1 MKMIFTGKVSG
12 EKTVL
17 AAGAR
22 HTVKAQ
28 AGERYGL
35 VDEVTGLVPDGVEA
49 DRSGDDLILRKKEDD
64 TEVRIEGF
72 WEECQPGETQ
82 CTAVFNIVGEDGQV
96 TEAVLTQDGP
106 VLDDITA
113 GQSGTLSDDDRGGF
127 IWLGGLAFGG
137 GLAAMALAAGGGGS
151 KHRHENDDSDT
162 TAPSSPALKA
172 EDDGSVS
179 VVLPGDANKGD
190 TVEITFEDEKGG
202 KHTVTLEKGD
212 NGWTSSDPTLIP
224 DSNGDKVTIPA
235 DNVKDNSEVTAI
247 AKDPSG
253 NESDP
258 STVTS
263 KTDGVADAPV
273 LSIPEVA
280 DGYANADE
288 LKDGLQAEVTLPAG
302 TAEGAVITLTV
313 TRPDKTTENVTHTV
327 TKDEVAAGKVSMDIP
342 KDAVI
347 DGQNSVSVSLT
358 QGSNPAKP
366 GNVVDFTADTQIPGD
381 TDGDGATDATP
392 VVAIPEAADGVNAE
406 ELKDGV
412 QTEVTVPKGSAAGD
426 TLTLTVTKPDGTT
439 DTVEHTLTADE
450 VTAGKAA
457 VTIPADKVTADGQYS
472 VTAEITDPAGN
483 TSGQGQPTDF
493 TVDTQIPGDTDGDGV
508 VDATPVVTI
517 PEAADGVNAE
527 ELKDGV
533 QTEVTVPKGSAAG
546 DTLTLT
552 VTKPDGTTDTVEHT
566 LTADE
571 VTAGKADV
579 TIPADKVT
587 ADGQYSVTAEITDPA
602 GNTSGQGQ
610 PADFAVDTVAPSA
623 PVLKAEDDG
632 SVSVDLPGDANKGD
646 TVDVTFEDE
655 KGGKHTVTLE
665 KGDNGW
671 TSSDPTLIPDSNG
684 DKATIPADNVKD
696 NSEVTAIAKDPSG
709 NESDPST
716 VTSKTDGVADA
727 PVLSIPE
734 VADGYA
740 NADELKDGL
749 QAEVTLPAGTAEGAV
764 ITLTVTRPDK
774 TTENVTHTVTK
785 DEVAAGKVSMD
796 IPKDAVI
803 DGQNSVSV
811 SLTQG
816 SNPAKP
822 GNVVDFTADTQI
834 PGDTDGDGA
843 TDATPVVAIPE
854 AADGVNAEEL
864 KDGVQTEVTVPKG
877 SAAGDTLTLT
887 VTKPDGTTDTVEHTL
902 TADEVTAGKAAV
914 TIPADKVTAD
924 GQYSVTAEIT
934 DPAGNTSGQGQPTD
948 FTVDTQIPGDTDGDG
963 VVDATPVV
971 TIPEAADGV
980 NAEELKDGVQ
990 TEVTVPKGSAAGDT
1004 LTLTVTKPDGT
1015 TDTVEH
1021 TLTADEVTAGKA
1033 DVTIPAD
1040 KVTAD
1045 GQYSVTAEI
1054 TDPAGNTSGQGQ
1066 PADFAVDTVA
1076 PSAPVL
1082 KAEDDGSVSVE
1093 LPGDA
1098 NKGDTVD
1105 VTFEDEKGGKHTVT
1119 LEKGDNGW
1127 TSSDPTLIPDSTGDK
1142 ATIPADNV
1150 KDNSEVTGVAKD
1162 PSGNESDPSTVTSKT
1177 DGVADAPVLSIPE
1190 VADGYANADEL
1201 KDGLQAEVTL
1211 PAGTAEG
1218 AVITLTVTRPDK
1230 TTENVTHTVTKDE
1243 VAAGKVS
1250 MDIPKDA
1257 VIDGQNSVSVSLTQG
1272 SNPAK
1277 PGNVVD
1283 FTADTQIPG
1292 DTDGD
1297 GATDATPVVA
1307 IPEAAD
1313 GVNAEELKDGVQ
1325 TEVTVPKGSAAG
1337 DTLTLTVTKPD
1348 GTTDTVEHTLT
1359 ADEVTA
1365 GKAAVTIPADK
1376 VTADGQYSVTAE
1388 ITDPAGNT
1396 SGQGQPTDFT
1406 VDTQIPGDTD
1416 GDGVVDATPV
1426 VTIPEAADGVNAEEL
1441 KDGVQTEVTV
1451 PKGSAAGDTL
1461 TLTVTKPDGTT
1472 DTVEHTLTADE
1483 VTAGKADVTIPAD
1496 KVTADGQY
1504 SVTAEI
1510 TDPAGNTSGQGQP
1523 ADFAVDTVAP
1533 SAPVLK
1539 AEDDGSVSVDLPG
1552 DANKGDTVDVTFE
1565 DEKGG
1570 KHTVT
1575 LEKGDNGWTSS
1586 DPTLIPDSNGDKATI
1601 PADNVKDNSEV
1612 TAIAKDPS
1620 GNESDPSTVTS
1631 KTDGVADA
1639 PVLSIPEVADG
1650 YANADEL
1657 KDGLQAEVTLPAGTA
1672 EGAVIT
1678 LTVTRPDKTTENV
1691 THTVTKDEVA
1701 AGKVSMD
1708 IPKDAVIDGQNSVS
1722 VSLTQGSNPAKPGN
1736 VVDFTADTQIPG
1748 DTDGDGATDATPVV
1762 AIPEAADGVN
1772 AEELK
1777 DGVQTEVTVPKG
1789 SAAGDTLTLT
1799 VTKPDGTTD
1808 TVEHTLTADEVTAG
1822 KAAVTIPADKVTAD
1836 GQYSVTAEITDPAG
1850 NTSGQGQPTDFTVD
1864 TQIPGDTDGDGVVD
1878 ATPVVTIPEAAD
1890 GVNAEELK
1898 DGVQTEVTVPKGSA
1912 AGDTLTLTVT
1922 KPDGTTDTVEHTLT
1936 ADEVTAGKADVTIP
1950 ADKVTAD
1957 GQYSVTAEITDPAG
1971 NTSGQGQPA
1980 DFAVDTV
1987 APSAPVLKAE
1997 DDGSVSVELPGD
2009 ANKGDTVDV
2018 TFEDE
2023 KGGKHTVTLE
2033 KGDNGWT
2040 SSDPT
2045 LIPDSTGD
2053 KATIPADNVKDNSE
2067 VTGVAKDPSGN
2078 ESDPSTVTSK
2088 TDGVADAPVLSIP
2101 EVADGYANAD
2111 ELKDGLQAEVT
2122 LPAGTAEGA
2131 VITLTVTRPDKT
2143 TENVTHTVTKD
2154 EVAAGKVSMDIPKDA
2169 VIDGQNSVSVSLTQG
2184 SNPAKPGNV
2193 VDFTADTQIPG
2204 DTDGDGATDATP
2216 VVAIP
2221 EAADGVNAE
2230 ELKDGVQTEVTVPK
2244 GSAAGDTLTLTVT
2257 KPDGTTDTVEHTLTA
2272 DEVTA
2277 GKAAVTIPADKV
2289 TADGQYS
2296 VTAEITDPAGNTS
2309 GQGQPTDFT
2318 VDTQIPGDT
2327 DGDGVVDA
2335 TPVVTIP
2342 EAADGVNA
2350 EELKDGVQTEVTVP
2364 KGSAAGDTLTLTVTK
2379 PDGTT
2384 DTVEHT
2390 LTADEVT
2397 AGKADVTIPA
2407 DKVTAD
2413 GQYSVTA
2420 EITDPAG
2427 NTSGQGQPA
2436 DFAVD
2441 TVAPSAPVLKAE
2453 DDGSVSVDL
2462 PGDANKG
2469 DTVDVTFEDEKGG
2482 KHTVTLEKGDN
2493 GWTSSDPTLIPD
2505 SNGDKAT
2512 IPADNVKDNS
2522 EVTAIAKDP
2531 SGNESDPSTV
2541 TSKTDGVADAPVL
2554 SIPEVAD
2561 GYANADELKDGLQAE
2576 VTLPAGTAEGAVI
2589 TLTVTRPDKTTENV
2603 THTVTKD
2610 EVAAGKVSMDIPK
2623 DAVID
2628 GQNSVSVSLTQGSNP
2643 AKPGNVVDF
2652 TADTQIPG
2660 DTDGDGATDATPV
2673 VAIPEA
2679 ADGVNAEEL
2688 KDGVQTEVT
2697 VPKGSAA
2704 GDTLTLTVTKPD
2716 GTTDT
2721 VEHTL
2726 TADEVTA
2733 GKAAVT
2739 IPADK
2744 VTADGQYSVTAEITD
2759 PAGNTSG
2766 QGQPTDFTVDTQIS
2780 GDTDGDGVVD
2790 ATPVVTIPEAA
2801 DGVNAEE
2808 LKDGVQTEVTVP
2820 KGSAAGDTLTLTVT
2834 KPDGTTDTVEHT
2846 LTADEVTAG
2855 KADVTI
2861 PADKVTADGQYSV
2874 TAEITDPAG
2883 NTSGQGQPA
2892 DFAVDTVAP
2901 SAPVLKAEDDGSV
2914 SVELPGDANKG
2925 DTVDVT
2931 FEDEKGGKHT
2941 VTLEKGDNG
2950 WTSSDPTLI
2959 PDSTGDK
2966 ATIPADNVKD
2976 NSEVTGVAKDPSGN
2990 ESDPSTVTSKTD
3002 GVADAPVLSIP
3013 EVADGYANA
3022 DELKDGL
3029 QAEVTLPAGTAE
3041 GAVITLTVTRPDKT
3055 TENVTHT
3062 VTKDEVAAGKVS
3074 MDIPKDAVIDGQNSV
3089 SVSLTQGSNPAKPG
3103 NVVDF
3108 TADTQI
3114 PGDTDGD
3121 GATDA
3126 TPVVAIPEAADGVN
3140 AEELKDGVQTE
3151 VTVPKGSAAG
3161 DTLTLTVTKPDGTTD
3176 TVEHTLTADE
3186 VTAGKAAVTI
3196 PADKVTAD
3204 GQYSVTAEITDP
3216 AGNTSGQGQP
3226 TDFTV
3231 DTQIPGDTDGDGV
3244 VDATPVVTIPEAAD
3258 GVNAEELK
3266 DGVQTEVTV
3275 PKGSAAGDTLTLTV
3289 TKPDGTTDTVE
3300 HTLTADEVTAGKA
3313 AVTIPADKVTA
3324 DGQYSVTAEIT
3335 DPAGNTSGQGQPT
3348 DFTVDTQIPGD
3359 TDGDGVVDAT
3369 PVVTIPEAADGVNA
3383 EELKDGVQTEV
3394 TVPKGSA
3401 AGDTLTLTVTKP
3413 DGTTDTVE
3421 HTLTADEV
3429 TAGKADVTI
3438 PADKVTADGQY
3449 SVTAEITDPAGNTSG
3464 QGQPADFAVD
3474 TVAPSAPVL
3483 KAEDDG
3489 SVSVELPGDANK
3501 GDTVDVTFEDEKGG
3515 KHTVTLEKGDN
3526 GWTSSDPT
3534 LIPDST
3540 GDKAT
3545 IPADNVKDNSEVT
3558 GVAKDPSGNE
3568 SDPSTVTSKT
3578 DVLPTVSISVETTST
3593 DVNGDGFT
3601 GIVSVNG
3608 TVMDVPATIE
3618 DKDDSTGLVYTV
3630 SLNHVTT
3637 TDVTVTVTLGSGAGH
3652 SDAADYSDIG
3662 GAQHNGKIG
3671 LHGDTGKVTYDGATT
3686 VTIVIPAGSKS
3697 VSFIVDPTLEANQD
3711 AFNAE
3716 GMEKVVATITGTSDN
3731 VTAATDIVDNAGA
3744 SATGVIYDGNAI
3756 SLRNL
3761 DGDFTL
3767 KYSLSSSVAE
3777 KGDFGYT
3784 IGANSGENDPMVTT
3798 DYSDTVYVG
3807 YYQSGKET
3815 TSYSNV
3821 ANSLDNGPDGTKTDG
3836 NQSITTV
3843 DLGAG
3848 DDLMV
3853 IRGNML
3859 DNTRVYTGEGNDTF
3873 TMDGMN
3879 TALRVMYA
3887 GSYIFTESGDDIV
3900 TIKRTGVT
3908 NAGQIYLG
3916 SGSDTF
3922 IQGDAT
3928 DNNDT
3933 KLSGLLDLG
3942 SGTKDISNM
3951 PKEYLSVYQDG
3962 SNLSLGNDNN
3972 IDTATDVNTVTIYG
3986 SVSGEILGG
3995 YGSDNITVTKNL
4007 TGNISVGDNADTL
4020 TAGWIYGGATVSMG
4034 DGNDTVTVTDG
4045 AYNTTI
4051 SLGAGDDVFDSTG
4064 ATLGSAATTIDGG
4077 EGNDTIKIGTISNG
4091 NITID
4096 AGAGDDIVV
4105 LTKDYDTKPV
4115 GNQGSINGG
4124 EGSDTLVLAGNISV
4138 NLATGKNEGIAGFE
4152 KVDMTVGSD
4161 LKAGNTAQLVKLTAS
4176 DVLGMNDNSTIY
4188 ISGDAN
4194 DKVDL
4199 GAAGAGS
4206 LGTFTATA
4214 TTVKAT
4220 ALDGIEHTYTLYSSV
4235 SGANVYIDNNI
4246 IDASGVI

>member
-17 AAGAR
+17 TAGGR

-28 AGERYGL
+28 PGEQYGL
-35 VDEVTGLVPDGVEA
+35 IDEVTGLVPDGVEA
-49 DRSGDDLILRKKEDD
+49 DRSGDDLILRKKEED

-508 VDATPVVTI
+508 VDATPVVAIPEAADGVNAEELKDGVQTEVTVPKGSAAGDTLTLTVTKPDGTTDTVEHTLTADEVTAGKADVTIPADKVTADGQYSVTAEITDPAGNTSGQGQPADFAVDTVAPSAPVLKAEDDGSVSVELPGDANKGDTVDVTFEDEKGGKHTVTLEKGDNGWTSSDPTLIPDSNGDKATIPADNVKDNSEVTAIAKDPSGNESDPSTVTSKTDGVADAPVLSIPEVADGYANADELKDGLQAEVTLPAGTAEGAVITLTVTRPDKTTENVTHTVTKDEVAAGKVSMDIPKDAVIDGQNSVSVSLTQGSNPAKPGNVVDFTADTQIPGDTDGDGATDATPVVAI

-902 TADEVTAGKAAV
+902 TADEVTAGKA
-914 TIPADKVTAD
+914 
-924 GQYSVTAEIT
+924 
-934 DPAGNTSGQGQPTD
+934 
-948 FTVDTQIPGDTDGDG
+948 
-963 VVDATPVV
+963 
-971 TIPEAADGV
+971 
-980 NAEELKDGVQ
+980 
-990 TEVTVPKGSAAGDT
+990 
-1004 LTLTVTKPDGT
+1004 
-1015 TDTVEH
+1015 
-1021 TLTADEVTAGKA
+1021 

-1082 KAEDDGSVSVE
+1082 KAEDDGSVSVD

-1127 TSSDPTLIPDSTGDK
+1127 TSSDPTLIPDSNGDK

-1150 KDNSEVTGVAKD
+1150 KDNSEVTAITKD

-1365 GKAAVTIPADK
+1365 GKAAVTI
-1376 VTADGQYSVTAE
+1376 
-1388 ITDPAGNT
+1388 
-1396 SGQGQPTDFT
+1396 
-1406 VDTQIPGDTD
+1406 
-1416 GDGVVDATPV
+1416 
-1426 VTIPEAADGVNAEEL
+1426 L
-1441 KDGVQTEVTV
+1441 
-1451 PKGSAAGDTL
+1451 
-1461 TLTVTKPDGTT
+1461 
-1472 DTVEHTLTADE
+1472 
-1483 VTAGKADVTIPAD
+1483 
-1496 KVTADGQY
+1496 
-1504 SVTAEI
+1504 
-1510 TDPAGNTSGQGQP
+1510 
-1523 ADFAVDTVAP
+1523 
-1533 SAPVLK
+1533 
-1539 AEDDGSVSVDLPG
+1539 
-1552 DANKGDTVDVTFE
+1552 
-1565 DEKGG
+1565 
-1570 KHTVT
+1570 
-1575 LEKGDNGWTSS
+1575 
-1586 DPTLIPDSNGDKATI
+1586 
-1601 PADNVKDNSEV
+1601 
-1612 TAIAKDPS
+1612 
-1620 GNESDPSTVTS
+1620 
-1631 KTDGVADA
+1631 
-1639 PVLSIPEVADG
+1639 
-1650 YANADEL
+1650 
-1657 KDGLQAEVTLPAGTA
+1657 
-1672 EGAVIT
+1672 
-1678 LTVTRPDKTTENV
+1678 
-1691 THTVTKDEVA
+1691 
-1701 AGKVSMD
+1701 
-1708 IPKDAVIDGQNSVS
+1708 
-1722 VSLTQGSNPAKPGN
+1722 
-1736 VVDFTADTQIPG
+1736 
-1748 DTDGDGATDATPVV
+1748 
-1762 AIPEAADGVN
+1762 
-1772 AEELK
+1772 
-1777 DGVQTEVTVPKG
+1777 
-1789 SAAGDTLTLT
+1789 
-1799 VTKPDGTTD
+1799 
-1808 TVEHTLTADEVTAG
+1808 
-1822 KAAVTIPADKVTAD
+1822 
-1836 GQYSVTAEITDPAG
+1836 
-1850 NTSGQGQPTDFTVD
+1850 
-1864 TQIPGDTDGDGVVD
+1864 
-1878 ATPVVTIPEAAD
+1878 
-1890 GVNAEELK
+1890 
-1898 DGVQTEVTVPKGSA
+1898 
-1912 AGDTLTLTVT
+1912 
-1922 KPDGTTDTVEHTLT
+1922 
-1936 ADEVTAGKADVTIP
+1936 
-1950 ADKVTAD
+1950 
-1957 GQYSVTAEITDPAG
+1957 
-1971 NTSGQGQPA
+1971 
-1980 DFAVDTV
+1980 
-1987 APSAPVLKAE
+1987 
-1997 DDGSVSVELPGD
+1997 
-2009 ANKGDTVDV
+2009 
-2018 TFEDE
+2018 
-2023 KGGKHTVTLE
+2023 
-2033 KGDNGWT
+2033 
-2040 SSDPT
+2040 
-2045 LIPDSTGD
+2045 
-2053 KATIPADNVKDNSE
+2053 
-2067 VTGVAKDPSGN
+2067 
-2078 ESDPSTVTSK
+2078 
-2088 TDGVADAPVLSIP
+2088 
-2101 EVADGYANAD
+2101 
-2111 ELKDGLQAEVT
+2111 
-2122 LPAGTAEGA
+2122 
-2131 VITLTVTRPDKT
+2131 
-2143 TENVTHTVTKD
+2143 
-2154 EVAAGKVSMDIPKDA
+2154 
-2169 VIDGQNSVSVSLTQG
+2169 
-2184 SNPAKPGNV
+2184 
-2193 VDFTADTQIPG
+2193 
-2204 DTDGDGATDATP
+2204 
-2216 VVAIP
+2216 
-2221 EAADGVNAE
+2221 
-2230 ELKDGVQTEVTVPK
+2230 
-2244 GSAAGDTLTLTVT
+2244 
-2257 KPDGTTDTVEHTLTA
+2257 
-2272 DEVTA
+2272 
-2277 GKAAVTIPADKV
+2277 
-2289 TADGQYS
+2289 
-2296 VTAEITDPAGNTS
+2296 
-2309 GQGQPTDFT
+2309 
-2318 VDTQIPGDT
+2318 
-2327 DGDGVVDA
+2327 
-2335 TPVVTIP
+2335 
-2342 EAADGVNA
+2342 
-2350 EELKDGVQTEVTVP
+2350 
-2364 KGSAAGDTLTLTVTK
+2364 
-2379 PDGTT
+2379 
-2384 DTVEHT
+2384 
-2390 LTADEVT
+2390 
-2397 AGKADVTIPA
+2397 
-2407 DKVTAD
+2407 
-2413 GQYSVTA
+2413 
-2420 EITDPAG
+2420 
-2427 NTSGQGQPA
+2427 
-2436 DFAVD
+2436 
-2441 TVAPSAPVLKAE
+2441 
-2453 DDGSVSVDL
+2453 
-2462 PGDANKG
+2462 
-2469 DTVDVTFEDEKGG
+2469 
-2482 KHTVTLEKGDN
+2482 
-2493 GWTSSDPTLIPD
+2493 
-2505 SNGDKAT
+2505 
-2512 IPADNVKDNS
+2512 
-2522 EVTAIAKDP
+2522 
-2531 SGNESDPSTV
+2531 
-2541 TSKTDGVADAPVL
+2541 
-2554 SIPEVAD
+2554 
-2561 GYANADELKDGLQAE
+2561 
-2576 VTLPAGTAEGAVI
+2576 
-2589 TLTVTRPDKTTENV
+2589 
-2603 THTVTKD
+2603 
-2610 EVAAGKVSMDIPK
+2610 
-2623 DAVID
+2623 
-2628 GQNSVSVSLTQGSNP
+2628 
-2643 AKPGNVVDF
+2643 
-2652 TADTQIPG
+2652 
-2660 DTDGDGATDATPV
+2660 
-2673 VAIPEA
+2673 
-2679 ADGVNAEEL
+2679 
-2688 KDGVQTEVT
+2688 
-2697 VPKGSAA
+2697 
-2704 GDTLTLTVTKPD
+2704 
-2716 GTTDT
+2716 
-2721 VEHTL
+2721 
-2726 TADEVTA
+2726 
-2733 GKAAVT
+2733 
-2739 IPADK
+2739 
-2744 VTADGQYSVTAEITD
+2744 
-2759 PAGNTSG
+2759 
-2766 QGQPTDFTVDTQIS
+2766 
-2780 GDTDGDGVVD
+2780 
-2790 ATPVVTIPEAA
+2790 
-2801 DGVNAEE
+2801 
-2808 LKDGVQTEVTVP
+2808 
-2820 KGSAAGDTLTLTVT
+2820 
-2834 KPDGTTDTVEHT
+2834 
-2846 LTADEVTAG
+2846 
-2855 KADVTI
+2855 
-2861 PADKVTADGQYSV
+2861 
-2874 TAEITDPAG
+2874 
-2883 NTSGQGQPA
+2883 
-2892 DFAVDTVAP
+2892 
-2901 SAPVLKAEDDGSV
+2901 
-2914 SVELPGDANKG
+2914 
-2925 DTVDVT
+2925 
-2931 FEDEKGGKHT
+2931 
-2941 VTLEKGDNG
+2941 
-2950 WTSSDPTLI
+2950 
-2959 PDSTGDK
+2959 
-2966 ATIPADNVKD
+2966 
-2976 NSEVTGVAKDPSGN
+2976 
-2990 ESDPSTVTSKTD
+2990 
-3002 GVADAPVLSIP
+3002 
-3013 EVADGYANA
+3013 
-3022 DELKDGL
+3022 
-3029 QAEVTLPAGTAE
+3029 
-3041 GAVITLTVTRPDKT
+3041 
-3055 TENVTHT
+3055 
-3062 VTKDEVAAGKVS
+3062 
-3074 MDIPKDAVIDGQNSV
+3074 
-3089 SVSLTQGSNPAKPG
+3089 
-3103 NVVDF
+3103 
-3108 TADTQI
+3108 
-3114 PGDTDGD
+3114 
-3121 GATDA
+3121 
-3126 TPVVAIPEAADGVN
+3126 
-3140 AEELKDGVQTE
+3140 
-3151 VTVPKGSAAG
+3151 
-3161 DTLTLTVTKPDGTTD
+3161 
-3176 TVEHTLTADE
+3176 
-3186 VTAGKAAVTI
+3186 
-3196 PADKVTAD
+3196 ADKVTAD

-3313 AVTIPADKVTA
+3313 A
-3324 DGQYSVTAEIT
+3324 
-3335 DPAGNTSGQGQPT
+3335 
-3348 DFTVDTQIPGD
+3348 
-3359 TDGDGVVDAT
+3359 
-3369 PVVTIPEAADGVNA
+3369 
-3383 EELKDGVQTEV
+3383 
-3394 TVPKGSA
+3394 
-3401 AGDTLTLTVTKP
+3401 
-3413 DGTTDTVE
+3413 
-3421 HTLTADEV
+3421 
-3429 TAGKADVTI
+3429 VTI

-3601 GIVSVNG
+3601 GIASVNG

-3798 DYSDTVYVG
+3798 DYNDTVYVG

-3821 ANSLDNGPDGTKTDG
+3821 ANSQDNGPDGTKTDG

-3859 DNTRVYTGEGNDTF
+3859 ANTRVYTGEGNDTF

-3933 KLSGLLDLG
+3933 TLSGLLDLG

-4176 DVLGMNDNSTIY
+4176 DVLGMNDNSTLY
-4188 ISGDAN
+4188 ISGGAN

-4199 GAAGAGS
+4199 GADGAGS

-4246 IDASGVI
+4246 IDANGVI